1 LLFWGKKSKKLN
13 MSFNHQRRQRGK
25 FWLIGLLLAG
35 AGSVATAEKIQ
46 VYRVPKERPPANVP
60 AGHSAD
66 DGHNHGPAANPHAT
80 PRAMPKVTYTTPEGW
95 QEAGAGEMR
104 VAGFTIAGTNGAAA
118 QVAVTPLPG
127 MAGRESLIVNMW
139 RQQVGLSE
147 LSEAETAKELT
158 VVDIGGE
165 PGKMFD
171 MVGKSGAGVTVRI
184 VTAMAHRGEMS
195 WFYKLQ
201 GDDELVSSQ
210 KPNFIAFLK
219 SVKIEEAAAPAG
231 LPDGHPPIA
240 GGKLPGGGM
249 PGAVTTATPPAPRV
263 GGPTWNVPTGW
274 QEISGGQF
282 LFAKFLIAGE
292 GEAKAAVNV
301 SMSAGDGGGLAANLN
316 RWRAQLGQGPWSEAE
331 LQKNV
336 REIDTAGGKASYV
349 EMSGTDGATDKPA
362 TILGVKITRQGQTW
376 YYKLMG
382 DPKLVEAQRESFT
395 QFVKEVKY

>member
-1 LLFWGKKSKKLN
+1 MSLNRYSNRSQSIGLCCVGLF
-13 MSFNHQRRQRGK
+13 
-25 FWLIGLLLAG
+25 GLLLAAP
-35 AGSVATAEKIQ
+35 AGDQIQ
-46 VYRVPKERPPANVP
+46 VYRVPKEVPPANVP

-66 DGHNHGPAANPHAT
+66 DGHNHGASANPHAT
-80 PRAMPKVTYTTPEGW
+80 SGAMPKVSYTTPDGW
-95 QEAGAGEMR
+95 REVGAGEMR

-147 LSEAETAKELT
+147 LSETETAKELT

-165 PGKMFD
+165 SGKMFD
-171 MVGKSGAGVTVRI
+171 MVGKSAAGVTIRI

-201 GDDELVSSQ
+201 GDEELVTAQ
-210 KPNFIAFLK
+210 KPNFVSFLK
-219 SVKIEEAAAPAG
+219 SVKMEEAAASTA
-231 LPDGHPPIA
+231 LPTGHPPI
-240 GGKLPGGGM
+240 GGGGM
-249 PGAVTTATPPAPRV
+249 PGAVTTAGPPAPRV
-263 GGPTWNVPTGW
+263 GGPTWTVPTGW

-301 SMSAGDGGGLAANLN
+301 SSSAGDGGGLAANIN

-331 LQKNV
+331 LQKNTQEV
-336 REIDTAGGKASYV
+336 EVAGGKGIYV
-349 EMSGTDGATDKPA
+349 ELSGTDSATDKAA
-362 TILGVKITRQGQTW
+362 TTLGVKVVRSGSTW

-382 DPKLVEAQRESFT
+382 EPKLVAAQKENFL
-395 QFVKEVKY
+395 QFVKGVKY